1 MRLHPVDLPGEEPT
15 VLGLGQLAGLGLATL
30 PAAQDGNHF
39 FQRISVIFSSS
50 PAAAFR
56 PGAMAGDCSASLRR
70 YFAAW

>member
-39 FQRISVIFSSS
+39 FPEDFRYLLQLPCGGVQAGGHGR
-50 PAAAFR
+50 AAFR
-56 PGAMAGDCSASLRR
+56 RGHRR
-70 YFAAW
+70 L